1 MVVPILFLLVGSVAG
16 CWTTD
21 EEAINDCRHQALCV
35 SSSGILMKD
44 NQPYFGAGV
53 NYFNAFNRTLMDPK
67 DTSYH
72 YGFEVL
78 AKYHIPFARFMA
90 GGYWPAE
97 YNLYFQDKERYFQL
111 LDGVVKAAEDH
122 GVGLIPSLFWHSATV
137 PDLVGEP
144 RSSWGDT
151 ESRTISFMRQY
162 VKEVVTR
169 YKDSEAIWGW
179 EFGNEY
185 NLDIDLPNAQDH
197 RPPVHPELGTAR
209 ERSDQDDLT
218 LDMMQTAYR
227 EFAKEVRTYDSDAIV
242 IGGNSMPRPSAWNQN
257 AHNTFDQDT
266 ESQFAEALA
275 AQNVDPLSMVSVHFY
290 LTDDQRF
297 NRPFHADEWLRL
309 TMKAALEAQKPL
321 FIGEFGVSDAE
332 KEGGMLDPE
341 LAKQKFEQL
350 LVSIEEA
357 RVPLSAVWV
366 YDYYGQREWNVTADN
381 GRAYQLEQLQ
391 ALNER
396 FTARAQKET
405 TS

>member
-1 MVVPILFLLVGSVAG
+1 
-16 CWTTD
+16 
-21 EEAINDCRHQALCV
+21 
-35 SSSGILMKD
+35 MKD

-67 DTSYH
+67 DTSYR

-78 AKYHIPFARFMA
+78 AQYRIPFARFMA
-90 GGYWPAE
+90 GGYWPSE

-111 LDGVVKAAEDH
+111 LDGVVKAAEDN
-122 GVGLIPSLFWHSATV
+122 GLGLIPSLFWYSATV

-151 ESRTISFMRQY
+151 ESGTIAFMRQY

-169 YKDSEAIWGW
+169 YQHSEAIWGW

-185 NLDIDLPNAQDH
+185 NLDIDLPNASDH
-197 RPPVHPELGTAR
+197 RPAVHPELGTPR
-209 ERSDQDDLT
+209 ERSDKDDLT
-218 LDMMQTAYR
+218 LEMMQTAYR
-227 EFAKEVRTYDSDAIV
+227 EFAKEVRKYDSDAIV
-242 IGGNSMPRPSAWNQN
+242 IGGNSMPRPSAWNQSVN
-257 AHNTFDQDT
+257 HTFDQDT
-266 ESQFAEALA
+266 ESQFAEAIA

-290 LTDDQRF
+290 LTDDHRF
-297 NRPFHADEWLRL
+297 NRPFNADEWLRL
-309 TMKAALEAQKPL
+309 TMKSALEAHKPL

-332 KEGGMLDPE
+332 REGGMLDPE

-396 FTARAQKET
+396 FTAISQKEA